1 MESEHL
7 QTLIDCKQIFELSQS
22 RGCWKLEEAK
32 NVVTLY
38 ERLCDIIQHY
48 EKSKSEELNTIQ
60 ETKKEE
66 TNEIEEMDEVD

>member
-7 QTLIDCKQIFELSQS
+7 QTLIDCKQVFELSQS

-48 EKSKSEELNTIQ
+48 GKSKELNTIQ

-66 TNEIEEMDEVD
+66 IEEPEEMENVD